1 MANQIKM
8 SFDNSSDGLLESK
21 SGKTEVSFRGNGLE
35 PYELFLG
42 GYASCLHA
50 TFKGI
55 ATKKKLT
62 FESAVYDVVG
72 VKRELVPT
80 MLETLTTVVTI
91 TGVEE
96 SKQKAII
103 KSMTMAERYCSI
115 SALISKV
122 TEMKSEIIFK

>member
-8 SFDNSSDGLLESK
+8 SFDNGNDGLLESDN
-21 SGKTEVSFRGNGLE
+21 GKTEVSFRGNGLA

-55 ATKKKLT
+55 AAKKKVT
-62 FESAVYDVVG
+62 FESATYDVVG
-72 VKRELVPT
+72 VKRDLVPT

-115 SALISKV
+115 SALISQV
-122 TEMKSEIIFK
+122 AEMKSEIIFK

>member
-1 MANQIKM
+1 MANQVKVSFIK
-8 SFDNSSDGLLESK
+8 SSDGLLESK
-21 SGKTEVSFRGNGLE
+21 NGKAEVSFRGNGLE

-55 ATKKKLT
+55 VAKKKLT
-62 FESAVYDVVG
+62 FDSAVYDVVG

-96 SKQKAII
+96 SKQKAIL
-103 KSMTMAERYCSI
+103 KSMEMAERYCSI

-122 TEMKSEIIFK
+122 AEMKSEIIFK

>member
-1 MANQIKM
+1 MANQIKV
-8 SFDNSSDGLLESK
+8 SFDNSNDGLLESK
-21 SGKTEVSFRGNGLE
+21 NIKTKISYIGNGFA

-55 ATKKKLT
+55 ATKKRLT

-80 MLETLTTVVTI
+80 ILESLMTTVTI

-103 KSMTMAERYCSI
+103 KSMAMAEKYCSI
-115 SALISKV
+115 SALISEV
-122 TEMKSEIIFK
+122 AEIKSEIIFK

>member
-8 SFDNSSDGLLESK
+8 SFDNSTNGIVESEN
-21 SGKTEVSFRGNGLE
+21 GKTKVSFSGNGLA

-55 ATKKKLT
+55 ATKKKAT
-62 FESAVYDVVG
+62 FESVEYDVIG
-72 VKRELVPT
+72 VKRDLVPT

-103 KSMTMAERYCSI
+103 KSMEMAERYCSI

-122 TEMKSEIIFK
+122 AEMKSEIIFK

>member
-1 MANQIKM
+1 MANTIKL
-8 SFDNSSDGLLESK
+8 SFDNSNDGLLESIN
-21 SGKTEVSFRGNGLE
+21 GKTEVSYIGNGLA
-35 PYELFLG
+35 PYDLFLG

-72 VKRELVPT
+72 VKRDEVPT
-80 MLETLTTVVTI
+80 MLKTLTTVVTI

-96 SKQKAII
+96 SKQKAIE
-103 KSMTMAERYCSI
+103 KSMAMAERYCSI
-115 SALISKV
+115 SALLSKV